1 MKIFA
6 NKSIWKKLAIIML
19 LVLSISFVQP
29 QPVQA
34 GWGGELMEPVCDL
47 LVGLADGFMNL
58 THHIFIGQETTLI
71 KVGLNTPLTQIF
83 RVAVT
88 AIVVILALAAAA
100 ILTAGTAIAIGAIC
114 GTLATQGITVV
125 VASALM
131 ANIVPI
137 LVSGTYFG
145 VKAYSMDAFDNE
157 LALPLYS
164 ISPERIFSNTIPLFD
179 VNFFNPSA
187 TPFEYEWIHKT
198 SFDDKYKP
206 VNDTSNLDFSN
217 AQEVTTD
224 EMKQKIIDS
233 KDVSITN
240 KDLIT
245 KVLKETI
252 NGTTYIQYSYQQIGN
267 TYNNVLYLGGDG
279 NYYSIPANIDFSNA
293 EDITTDDMKKELVAL
308 GVGTADNIT
317 NIKKV
322 PFNGETYI
330 RFSVRRNNIY
340 L

>member
-6 NKSIWKKLAIIML
+6 NKRIWKKFTIIIL

-88 AIVVILALAAAA
+88 AFVVLLALAAAA
-100 ILTAGTAIAIGAIC
+100 LLTAGTAIAIGAIC
-114 GTLATQGITVV
+114 GTLATQGVTVV

-157 LALPLYS
+157 LDLPLYS

-206 VNDTSNLDFSN
+206 VYDDSDLNFNN
-217 AQEVTTD
+217 AEDITTD
-224 EMKQKIIDS
+224 EMKQKIGSAMGI
-233 KDVSITN
+233 N
-240 KDLIT
+240 PDLISKIKRIT
-245 KVLKETI
+245 DGGI
-252 NGTTYIQYSYQQIGN
+252 TYIQYSYSQVGGSTATQIVWK
-267 TYNNVLYLGGDG
+267 TSDG
-279 NYYSIPANIDFSNA
+279 QYESIHDISFDNA
-293 EDITTDDMKKELVAL
+293 EDITSEEMKQELESL
-308 GVGTADNIT
+308 GKGTAGNIT
-317 NIKKV
+317 NIKRTTE
-322 PFNGETYI
+322 GGRTYI
-330 RFSVRRNNIY
+330 RFSVRRNTIY

>member
-83 RVAVT
+83 R
-88 AIVVILALAAAA
+88 
-100 ILTAGTAIAIGAIC
+100 TAGTAIAIGAIC
-114 GTLATQGITVV
+114 GTLATQGITIV